1 MKRAVLTAR
10 VVSSLALAAPVAY
23 FVVKDGA
30 PDTFEAQVV
39 AAYNAWLKVPATT
52 LGVQS
57 NPNAT
62 TRYSWGG
69 DKEIAFNPD
78 VATRTLETTEGATV
92 KIEVQIN
99 PEQPVDLPSALL
111 IESGLRL
118 GLDLEAGIDGK
129 RSVGE
134 AEIKALRAL
143 YSPNGDM
150 NGDGRVDVDDLELFS
165 VAYGKRGERLPGD
178 FNGDRAVDDK
188 DLEILRSNY
197 VYGGEP
203 QVPKLEPVAP
213 VTPAPTPTPTPTP
226 APTTPATPPAPPATP
241 PVSPAPPA
249 SPVAPAPP
257 APDPAPPVTP
267 PAPPPAP

>member
-1 MKRAVLTAR
+1 MKRASFIALVA
-10 VVSSLALAAPVAY
+10 SSLALAAPVAY

-30 PDTFEAQVV
+30 PDTFEAQVT

-92 KIEVQIN
+92 RLEVQVN
-99 PEQPVDLPSALL
+99 PDQPVDLPSALL

-118 GLDLEAGIDGK
+118 GLTLEAGIDGK
-129 RSVGE
+129 RSVGD
-134 AEIKALRAL
+134 AEVKALRAL

-150 NGDGRVDVDDLELFS
+150 NGDGRVDVDDLELFAK
-165 VAYGKRGERLPGD
+165 AYGQRGERRAGD
-178 FNGDRAVDDK
+178 FNGDGAVDDK

-197 VYGGEP
+197 GYGGDP
-203 QVPKLEPVAP
+203 QPPKVDPVAP
-213 VTPAPTPTPTPTP
+213 VTPTPTVPATPALPPAAPAPTPPA
-226 APTTPATPPAPPATP
+226 APTAPATPPAPPATP
-241 PVSPAPPA
+241 V
-249 SPVAPAPP
+249 
-257 APDPAPPVTP
+257 P

>member
-1 MKRAVLTAR
+1 MKRVMIALIA
-10 VVSSLALAAPVAY
+10 SSLALAAPVAY

-30 PDTFEAQVV
+30 PDTFEAQVSE
-39 AAYNAWLKVPATT
+39 AYNAWLKVPATT

-62 TRYSWGG
+62 TRYTWGG
-69 DKEIAFNPD
+69 DKEIPFNPD
-78 VATRTLETTEGATV
+78 VATRTLETTEGATS
-92 KIEVQIN
+92 KLEVQVN
-99 PEQPVDLPSALL
+99 PDQPLDLPSALL

-118 GLDLEAGIDGK
+118 GLTLEAGIDGK
-129 RSVGE
+129 RSIGE

-150 NGDGRVDVDDLELFS
+150 NGDGRVDVDDLELF
-165 VAYGKRGERLPGD
+165 AAAFGKRGERLRGD
-178 FNGDRAVDDK
+178 FNGDGAVDNK

-197 VYGGEP
+197 GYGGEP
-203 QVPKLEPVAP
+203 QPPKVDP
-213 VTPAPTPTPTPTP
+213 VTPATPPVPATPPAPTVPATPPAPPAAP
-226 APTTPATPPAPPATP
+226 APTTPATPPAPPAAP

-257 APDPAPPVTP
+257 PAP
-267 PAPPPAP
+267 

>member
-1 MKRAVLTAR
+1 MKRTGLIAL

-30 PDTFEAQVV
+30 PDTFEAQVT

-62 TRYSWGG
+62 TRYVWGG
-69 DKEIAFNPD
+69 DKDIAFNPD
-78 VATRTLETTEGATV
+78 VATRSLETTEGATV
-92 KIEVQIN
+92 KLEVQVN

-118 GLDLEAGIDGK
+118 GLTLEAAIDGK

-150 NGDGRVDVDDLELFS
+150 NGDGRVDVDDLELFAR
-165 VAYGKRGERLPGD
+165 AYGKRGERLPGD
-178 FNGDRAVDDK
+178 FNGDGAVDDK

-197 VYGGEP
+197 GYGGDP
-203 QVPKLEPVAP
+203 QPPKVDPVAP
-213 VTPAPTPTPTPTP
+213 VTPAPTVPAPTPPVTPPVAPPASPVPPAPTP
-226 APTTPATPPAPPATP
+226 APTTPTPPKP
-241 PVSPAPPA
+241 
-249 SPVAPAPP
+249 
-257 APDPAPPVTP
+257 
-267 PAPPPAP
+267 